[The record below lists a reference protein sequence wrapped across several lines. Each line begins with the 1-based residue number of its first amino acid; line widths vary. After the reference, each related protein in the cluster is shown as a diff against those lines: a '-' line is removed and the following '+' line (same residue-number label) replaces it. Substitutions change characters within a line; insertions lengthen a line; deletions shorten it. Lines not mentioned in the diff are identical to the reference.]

1 MITGAL
7 CSLSLGAVP
16 QLQLFGKSLFDFF
29 DFLSANILLTAGGFF
44 TCIYVGWVMPKQTI
58 IDEITNGGT
67 LRVSLLKVLMIL
79 VKFVCP
85 IAIFIIFLHQ
95 FNLI

>member
-1 MITGAL
+1 
-7 CSLSLGAVP
+7 
-16 QLQLFGKSLFDFF
+16 
-29 DFLSANILLTAGGFF
+29 
-44 TCIYVGWVMPKQTI
+44 
-58 IDEITNGGT
+58 

>member
-29 DFLSANILLTAGGFF
+29 DFISANILLTAGGFL
-44 TCIYVGWVMPKQTI
+44 TCIYVGWILPKQTFV
-58 IDEITNGGT
+58 DEVTNGGT
-67 LRVSLLKVLMIL
+67 LRSPLLHVLLLL
-79 VKFVCP
+79 VRFVCP
-85 IAIFIIFLHQ
+85 AAIFAIFLHQ